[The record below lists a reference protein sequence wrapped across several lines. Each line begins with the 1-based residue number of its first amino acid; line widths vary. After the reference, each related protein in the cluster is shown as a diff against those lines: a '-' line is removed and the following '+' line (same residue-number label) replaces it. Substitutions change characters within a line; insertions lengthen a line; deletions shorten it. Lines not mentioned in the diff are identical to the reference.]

1 MADDFLD
8 IAGKVHRVLSDRGLS
23 LCIAETCTAGRVGAM
38 LAAFKGAVAFLH
50 STVVCH
56 SQDSLKKVL
65 GVSPSVLEKHGPVSE
80 ELAREMA
87 QGAVDVSGAQISL
100 ALACDLAP
108 EPGET
113 RKPGLVYI
121 AVSHGKGTTS
131 RGFLFE
137 GSREEIT
144 DSASAAA
151 LHFLYEAVSVWT

>member
-1 MADDFLD
+1 MADDPLE
-8 IAGKVHRVLSDRGLS
+8 IAGKVHRALSDRGLS
-23 LCIAETCTAGRVGAM
+23 LCVAETCTAGRVGVL
-38 LAAFKGAVAFLH
+38 LAGSKGAGAPLH
-50 STVVCH
+50 TSIVCH

-65 GVSPSVLEKHGPVSE
+65 GVSPSVFKEHGPVSE

-87 QGAVDVSGAQISL
+87 LGAVKVSGAHVSL
-100 ALACDLAP
+100 ALACDLDP
-108 EPGET
+108 EPAET

-121 AVSHGKGTTS
+121 AVSHGKGTSS

-137 GSREEIT
+137 GSRDEIT